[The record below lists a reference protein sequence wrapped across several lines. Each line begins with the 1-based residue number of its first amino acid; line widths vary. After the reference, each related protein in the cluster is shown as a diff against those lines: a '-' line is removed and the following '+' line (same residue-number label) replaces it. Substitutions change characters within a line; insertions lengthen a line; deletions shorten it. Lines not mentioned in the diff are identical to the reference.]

1 MLSAKRFFNGFLLV
15 VPVLSSLFRHIPRAT
30 GLVGL
35 IVLAA
40 CARPDSSVASKDIF
54 DPYERN
60 NRQMHEF
67 NRGLDRSVVRPVSRG
82 YTAVIPDDIETVIV
96 RVSRN
101 LSLPSDI
108 VNNILQLNMRGAF
121 HDSARFIVNTT
132 VGLGGAFDPASE
144 MGMAAPTNTDFGE
157 TLHVWGAREGAYVVL
172 PLLGPSTQRDTWGI
186 VVDVFTN
193 PLTYILDSPENLV
206 GTVAGVG
213 AGLSNREKFSET
225 IDQILYESADSYAQ
239 ARSIYL
245 QNRRFSLGG
254 TASANYIDPYDTLS
268 GPAALED
275 PNAE

>member
-1 MLSAKRFFNGFLLV
+1 MDFILVLPVTFPLSRHISRVTGLLALVLLV
-15 VPVLSSLFRHIPRAT
+15 
-30 GLVGL
+30 
-35 IVLAA
+35 A
-40 CARPDSSVASKDIF
+40 CATPESSATREGIF
-54 DPYERN
+54 DPHERN
-60 NRQMHEF
+60 NRKMHEF
-67 NRGLDRSVVRPVSRG
+67 NRGLDRAVVRPVSKG

-121 HDSARFIVNTT
+121 HDTARFIVNTT

-157 TLHVWGAREGAYVVL
+157 TLHVWGAREGPYVVL

-193 PLTYILDSPENLV
+193 PLTYVLDSPENLV

-245 QNRRFSLGG
+245 QNRRFRLGG
-254 TASANYIDPYDTLS
+254 TAGAVYSDPYDTL
-268 GPAALED
+268 PAPALLED
-275 PNAE
+275 PYAE